1 MFLLVMVLSWWV
13 ASAKMDSPDVQ
24 DIVDDVSWMLKQMS
38 EWTGDET
45 ATVRPKKVQ
54 ARARKPQKGK
64 DTAASTCEDFQN
76 TEERLGLTNE
86 TQLQANIT
94 KMNSQQI
101 MSVYSSL
108 TSSVNDDMASQMSS
122 SMSSAM
128 DHMNNMLW

>member
-86 TQLQANIT
+86 TQLQANMGILRT
-94 KMNSQQI
+94 SPQRTYACYVTFVEYRIDVYRRRARAMN
-101 MSVYSSL
+101 V
-108 TSSVNDDMASQMSS
+108 
-122 SMSSAM
+122 
-128 DHMNNMLW
+128 